1 MTSRNDSSKTFDR
14 FLIILAVMGALT
26 VGLALVA
33 ALRAPAAPA
42 SSDTPPAE
50 SANTVT
56 ATIELSE
63 WAIEGDLTIPAGDVT
78 IELANV
84 GAMVHNL
91 AFEDGKVSQDVNP
104 GETVAFHVGEL
115 EAGTY
120 VIYCAIAGHREA
132 GMEATLVVTEPDG
145 EAGSHDSRGNT
156 GGETVGGH
164 SDHLANPEEADAM
177 MMESMLAFPAETE
190 GKGNQIL
197 EPTEI
202 LDDGTKV
209 FDLVAQIIDWEVA
222 PGEIV
227 EGWA

>member
-1 MTSRNDSSKTFDR
+1 GTETAVSGTWRPGQSKPTTPCPQPDSHDRRTHMTSRNDSSKTFDR

-78 IELANV
+78 IELVNV

-91 AFEDGKVSQDVNP
+91 AFEDGKV
-104 GETVAFHVGEL
+104 F
-115 EAGTY
+115 
-120 VIYCAIAGHREA
+120 
-132 GMEATLVVTEPDG
+132 
-145 EAGSHDSRGNT
+145 
-156 GGETVGGH
+156 
-164 SDHLANPEEADAM
+164 
-177 MMESMLAFPAETE
+177 
-190 GKGNQIL
+190 
-197 EPTEI
+197 
-202 LDDGTKV
+202 
-209 FDLVAQIIDWEVA
+209 
-222 PGEIV
+222 
-227 EGWA
+227 